1 MLQLKD
7 MLEDSKVSSNIS
19 QTHHTV
25 ALEHHRLKESNRSDI
40 TLTMKKKLVIMVE
53 DTGDGIKKED
63 LTKLFKLFGKLDDDL
78 KLNSNG
84 TGLGLNITKRI
95 VQTMGG

>member
-1 MLQLKD
+1 
-7 MLEDSKVSSNIS
+7 
-19 QTHHTV
+19 
-25 ALEHHRLKESNRSDI
+25 
-40 TLTMKKKLVIMVE
+40 MVE
-53 DTGDGIKKED
+53 DTGNGIGEEN

-78 KLNSNG
+78 KLNNNG